1 MIHFLKNIKNKTII
15 ETEVFNYNVFGIYL
29 DVKSSISPKNYGEE
43 LLLFYEVEDIYKKDS
58 YDFMQDIHELNEL
71 QNLYLSKYIDMTE
84 SEFNNVVKNKY
95 KYVAEKY
102 DLKYT
107 NDKR

>member
-1 MIHFLKNIKNKTII
+1 M
-15 ETEVFNYNVFGIYL
+15 
-29 DVKSSISPKNYGEE
+29 
-43 LLLFYEVEDIYKKDS
+43 EDIYKKDS

-71 QNLYLSKYIDMTE
+71 QNLYLNKYIDMTE

-95 KYVAEKY
+95 KYIAEKY

>member
-15 ETEVFNYNVFGIYL
+15 ETEVFNYNISGIYL
-29 DVKSSISPKNYGEE
+29 GVKSSISPKNYGEE
-43 LLLFYEVEDIYKKDS
+43 LLCIYEVADIYKKDS

-71 QNLYLSKYIDMTE
+71 RNLYLNKYINMTK

-107 NDKR
+107 NDEG

>member
-1 MIHFLKNIKNKTII
+1 
-15 ETEVFNYNVFGIYL
+15 
-29 DVKSSISPKNYGEE
+29 
-43 LLLFYEVEDIYKKDS
+43 
-58 YDFMQDIHELNEL
+58 MQDIHELNEL
-71 QNLYLSKYIDMTE
+71 QNLYLNKYIDMTE

-95 KYVAEKY
+95 KYIAEKY